1 MKFRERAVLFVAT
14 GFFIG
19 TVPFAPGT
27 FGSLIGLPVCFL
39 LSRLNL
45 LQSVIFILV
54 FILFAIGIASAAEKI
69 LKQKDPGQIVID
81 EIAGL
86 MVTFA
91 GLPFNLKTAL
101 AGFII
106 FRVFDILKPFP
117 IRILE
122 RRVGGG
128 TGVVLDDVLA
138 GVYGNL
144 ILRLVIYLSGIN
156 VYEFL

>member
-39 LSRLNL
+39 LARLNL
-45 LQSVIFILV
+45 LQSVIYILA

-101 AGFII
+101 AGFIM

-117 IRILE
+117 IRLLE
-122 RRVGGG
+122 RSVRGGS
-128 TGVVLDDVLA
+128 GVVLDDVLA

-144 ILRLVIYLSGIN
+144 IIRLVIYISGMM
-156 VYEFL
+156 

>member
-1 MKFRERAVLFVAT
+1 MKFRERAVFFVAT

-19 TVPFAPGT
+19 TLPFAPGT
-27 FGSLIGLPVCFL
+27 FGSLLGLPLCFL
-39 LSRLNL
+39 LSRLNF
-45 LQSVIFILV
+45 LQSLICILI

-69 LKQKDPGQIVID
+69 IKRKDPGQIVID

-86 MVTFA
+86 MVALA
-91 GLPFNLKTAL
+91 GLPFNVKTVL

-128 TGVVLDDVLA
+128 SGIVLDDVLA

-144 ILRLVIYLSGIN
+144 VVRLGIYITGI
-156 VYEFL
+156 V

>member
-39 LSRLNL
+39 LSHLNL
-45 LQSVIFILV
+45 LESVICILV
-54 FILFAIGIASAAEKI
+54 FILFAMGIASAAEKI
-69 LKQKDPGQIVID
+69 IKQRDPGQIVID

-91 GLPFNLKTAL
+91 GLPFNLKTVL

-117 IRILE
+117 IRMLE

-128 TGVVLDDVLA
+128 SGIVLDDVLA

-144 ILRLVIYLSGIN
+144 IIRLGIYISGMM
-156 VYEFL
+156 

>member
-1 MKFRERAVLFVAT
+1 MKFRERALLFVAT

-45 LQSVIFILV
+45 LQSVISILV

-144 ILRLVIYLSGIN
+144 ILRLVIYITGIM
-156 VYEFL
+156 

>member
-27 FGSLIGLPVCFL
+27 FGTLIGLPVCFL

-45 LQSVIFILV
+45 LQSVIYILA

-117 IRILE
+117 IRLLE
-122 RRVGGG
+122 RSVRGGS
-128 TGVVLDDVLA
+128 GVVLDDVLA

-144 ILRLVIYLSGIN
+144 IIRLVIYISGMM
-156 VYEFL
+156 

>member
-1 MKFRERAVLFVAT
+1 MKFRERALLFVAT

-45 LQSVIFILV
+45 LQSVIYILV

-144 ILRLVIYLSGIN
+144 ILRVVIYITSI
-156 VYEFL
+156 FLN

>member
-19 TVPFAPGT
+19 TVPIAPGT
-27 FGSLIGLPVCFL
+27 FGTLIGLPVCFL
-39 LSRLNL
+39 LSRLNF
-45 LQSVIFILV
+45 LQSVICILV

-81 EIAGL
+81 EIAGV

-106 FRVFDILKPFP
+106 FRVLDILKPFP
-117 IRILE
+117 IRTLE
-122 RRVGGG
+122 KRVGGG
-128 TGVVLDDVLA
+128 SGVVLDDVLA

-144 ILRLVIYLSGIN
+144 ILRLVIFITDII
-156 VYEFL
+156 